1 MILVL
6 NKAEIGRPG
15 RLTNNWIHA
24 CVIFEKQRAH
34 YCITVWYFQSDPLAC
49 VGLFWHH
56 HPSEDKL
63 WWESVPTKGATHRI
77 CLSVSL
83 FKHLQMDSKHPGIN
97 GLYSKEWKRALTV
110 YLLYGKGGCKAG
122 AVRQLPQVDN
132 MFVARVR
139 YLQLSRVDR
148 RFLLSKGHDLIFS

>member
-15 RLTNNWIHA
+15 RLKNNWIHA

-83 FKHLQMDSKHPGIN
+83 FKHFQMDSSVQRSWSPQHKWRPSLRLRF
-97 GLYSKEWKRALTV
+97 LYSMW
-110 YLLYGKGGCKAG
+110 GCKWG
-122 AVRQLPQVDN
+122 TVQLSQIGIC
-132 MFVARVR
+132 
-139 YLQLSRVDR
+139 YLQLCHLKVK
-148 RFLLSKGHDLIFS
+148 FLLS